1 MNMKETAI
9 LLIFLLSIL
18 GVIMGIIYT
27 ESDIDSV
34 DASQNQE
41 IINESANGTIIITIA
56 SEPDN
61 NGINILT

>member
-1 MNMKETAI
+1 
-9 LLIFLLSIL
+9 
-18 GVIMGIIYT
+18 MGIIYT